1 MKGRPILGMLS
12 GFFFGLFGGLTL
24 FMYGAIP
31 LHSPLIWV
39 LPLVGIVLGLA
50 MAAWAPF
57 GSGPRPTPATTDGIG
72 YAAAGDADPY
82 QTSGTTL
89 EQDVVEPPADLR
101 EDEPDESDE
110 QDVT

>member
-31 LHSPLIWV
+31 LHSPLIWI

-57 GSGPRPTPATTDGIG
+57 GSGPQPAPATSESIG
-72 YAAAGDADPY
+72 YEPAGDADPY

-89 EQDVVEPPADLR
+89 EQDVVEAPADHHA
-101 EDEPDESDE
+101 DESDE
-110 QDVT
+110 RGDTS